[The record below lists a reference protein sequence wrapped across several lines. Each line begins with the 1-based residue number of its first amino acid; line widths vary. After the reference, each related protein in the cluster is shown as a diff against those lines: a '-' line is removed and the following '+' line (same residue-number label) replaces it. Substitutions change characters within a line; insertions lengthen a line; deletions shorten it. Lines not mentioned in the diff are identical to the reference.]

1 MLRKRIRIESSAL
14 DEAQSSKRARC
25 SQDAIQ
31 VTVLVAGLAA
41 FAVAGVLAAVAV
53 LRSGVLPRWGGTAF
67 AAGFALYL
75 PQFFAAP
82 ELRIAHGVLIATG
95 CVLLGAAVAAYA
107 PPGTRSRRVT
117 AARAASSSSG
127 G

>member
-1 MLRKRIRIESSAL
+1 M
-14 DEAQSSKRARC
+14 
-25 SQDAIQ
+25 
-31 VTVLVAGLAA
+31 
-41 FAVAGVLAAVAV
+41 
-53 LRSGVLPRWGGTAF
+53 PRWGGTAF

-82 ELRIAHGVLIATG
+82 ELRIAHGVLVAAG
-95 CVLLGAAVAAYA
+95 CVLLAAAVTAYA